1 MGWSWENCYVYPW
14 PFFEVLRMA
23 GDDTSGIKLETWL
36 LIGFIV
42 AMLLSTTV
50 IIATSANKTTVY
62 SAYVTDE
69 EQNVQYQQVSSM
81 RSSLGDDG
89 MDYVIANTMS
99 TPMLVNDW
107 REPHR
112 TMLVIAAPEKPFDN
126 AEAEALHEFVTERGG
141 KVIIAANST
150 NAQTVADKFDVK
162 FFDAPVVDPNRY
174 YEVASQTGEAEPADS
189 RKLWAVAGVNKVW
202 DDQFER
208 RPYCSAE
215 SLQDSSKYS
224 NCALPVLFH
233 RPTAIQVLDNEDTSR
248 NVKVLAHASGSAFIA
263 RENMDANDPDNPILG
278 GNNTG
283 LIIRMDYPGIEAID
297 QVKGVREGNVEV
309 TGSIVFIS
317 DHSVLANHLWD
328 YADAE
333 VTGKQQ
339 CESGFYGERPCWD
352 SLLSST
358 DGSGTDW
365 NGNEDYFTTLIR
377 DMMEHEN
384 EDIST
389 VITSK
394 NSNFYIV
401 FDESRHVTSA
411 MSSPF
416 TEAMGAIV
424 MLTSDTLL
432 KWLIVLNLM
441 ALLSI
446 AIMVVPEK
454 ENWRHVFDLTRFRE
468 RPNKVDPNQYLQRV
482 RESMMAKV
490 RQFNDLT
497 RDEMAR
503 KTPGEIQSM
512 VKDPRLIELLYSQQR
527 SYSNEELRQLLQQIR
542 RWGK

>member
-1 MGWSWENCYVYPW
+1 MSDGEAKGV
-14 PFFEVLRMA
+14 
-23 GDDTSGIKLETWL
+23 KLETWL
-36 LIGFIV
+36 LVGFLT

-50 IIATSANKTTVY
+50 IVLTSANKTTVY

-69 EQNVQYQQVSSM
+69 DTVIQYQQISSM
-81 RSSLGDDG
+81 RNDLGDGG

-112 TMLVIAAPEKPFDN
+112 TMLIIAAPEKPFDN
-126 AEAEALHEFVTERGG
+126 SEAQAIHEFVTEKGG

-150 NAQTVADKFDVK
+150 NAQTVADEFDVK
-162 FFDAPVVDPNRY
+162 FFDAPVVDPNRFY
-174 YEVASQTGEAEPADS
+174 DVTDSNGVIQPDDS
-189 RKLWAVAGVNKVW
+189 RKLWTVAGVNKVW
-202 DDQFER
+202 NNQLEQK
-208 RPYCSAE
+208 PYCTADDLS
-215 SLQDSSKYS
+215 DSDRYDD
-224 NCALPVLFH
+224 CALPVLFH
-233 RPTAIQVLDNEDTSR
+233 RPTAMQVLDFDNEDR
-248 NVKVLAHASGSAFIA
+248 NVKILAHASGSSFIA
-263 RENMDANDPDNPILG
+263 SENMDANDPDNAKPG
-278 GNNTG
+278 GNNSG
-283 LIIRMDYPGIEAID
+283 LIIRMDYPGIETID
-297 QVKGVREGNVEV
+297 QVKGIKEGEVDV

-317 DHSVLANHLWD
+317 DHSVFANHLWD
-328 YADAE
+328 IADAE
-333 VTGKQQ
+333 VTGKVQ
-339 CESGFYGERPCWD
+339 CDKGFEGRPCW
-352 SLLSST
+352 SSTLSSN
-358 DGSGTDW
+358 DGTPTEW
-365 NGNEDYFTTLIR
+365 NGNEDYFVTLIR

-384 EDIST
+384 DDIST
-389 VITSK
+389 VITSE

-424 MLTSDTLL
+424 MLTSDTML

-468 RPNKVDPNQYLQRV
+468 RPNKVDPNLYLKRV
-482 RESMMAKV
+482 REAMMAKV

-503 KTPGEIQSM
+503 KTPGEVQSM

>member
-1 MGWSWENCYVYPW
+1 
-14 PFFEVLRMA
+14 MA
-23 GDDTSGIKLETWL
+23 DEETTGVKLETWL
-36 LIGFIV
+36 LVGFV
-42 AMLLSTTV
+42 AAMLLSTTV
-50 IIATSANKTTVY
+50 IIVTASGKETVY
-62 SAYVTDE
+62 SAYVTDSE
-69 EQNVQYQQVSSM
+69 DTNLQYQQISTM
-81 RSSLGDDG
+81 RGDLGDDG
-89 MDYVIANTMS
+89 LDYVIANTMS

-112 TMLVIAAPEKPFDN
+112 TMLIIAAPEKPFDN
-126 AEAEALHEFVTERGG
+126 SEADAIYDFVTQNGG
-141 KVIIAANST
+141 KVIIASNST

-174 YEVASQTGEAEPADS
+174 YEVASQTGVQEAPDA

-202 DDQFER
+202 EDQYER
-208 RPYCSAE
+208 RPYCS
-215 SLQDSSKYS
+215 DSNLS
-224 NCALPVLFH
+224 NAGEFDDCALPILFH
-233 RPTAIQVLDNEDTSR
+233 RPTAIQVLDNEDSSR

-263 RENMDANDPDNPILG
+263 RENMDANDKDNPILG

-283 LIIRMDYPGIEAID
+283 LIVRMDYPGIETID
-297 QVKGVREGNVEV
+297 QVKGIREGEVDV

-317 DHSVLANHLWD
+317 DHSVFANHLWD
-328 YADAE
+328 IADAE

-339 CESGFYGERPCWD
+339 CDSIHYDGRSCWE
-352 SLLSST
+352 SLLSSQ
-358 DGSGTDW
+358 DGSETDW
-365 NGNEDYFTTLIR
+365 KGNKDYFVTLIR

-384 EDIST
+384 DEISLT
-389 VITSK
+389 ITRENK
-394 NSNFYIV
+394 NFYIV
-401 FDESRHVTSA
+401 FDESRHITSA
-411 MSSPF
+411 ISSPF

-468 RPNKVDPNQYLQRV
+468 RPNKVDPNLYLTRV
-482 RESMMAKV
+482 REAMMAKV
-490 RQFNDLT
+490 RQVSDLT

-527 SYSNEELRQLLQQIR
+527 SYSNEELRQILQQIR
-542 RWGK
+542 LWGK

>member
-1 MGWSWENCYVYPW
+1 MTE
-14 PFFEVLRMA
+14 E
-23 GDDTSGIKLETWL
+23 TSTGIKLETWL
-36 LIGFIV
+36 LVGFIA
-42 AMLLSTTV
+42 AMLLSTS
-50 IIATSANKTTVY
+50 IIMITSSNKTTVY

-81 RSSLGDDG
+81 RSSLGEDG
-89 MDYVIANTMS
+89 MDYVVANTMS

-112 TMLVIAAPEKPFDN
+112 TMLIIAAPEKPFDN
-126 AEAEALHEFVTERGG
+126 AEADALHEFVTERGG

-150 NAQTVADKFDVK
+150 NAQLVADKFDVK
-162 FFDAPVVDPNRY
+162 FFDSPVVDPNRF
-174 YEVASQTGEAEPADS
+174 YEVATLGVAEPSDK
-189 RKLWAVAGVNKVW
+189 RKVWAVAGVNKVW
-202 DDQFER
+202 EDQFER
-208 RPYCSAE
+208 RPYCSPDV
-215 SLQDSSKYS
+215 LQDSDRYGD
-224 NCALPVLFH
+224 CALPVLFH
-233 RPTAIQVLDNEDTSR
+233 RPTAIQVLENQDDSR
-248 NVKVLAHASGSAFIA
+248 NVKILAHASGSAFIA
-263 RENMDANDPDNPILG
+263 KKSMDVNDRDNPLLG

-297 QVKGVREGNVEV
+297 QVKGVKEDNVKV
-309 TGSIVFIS
+309 TGSIVFVS

-328 YADAE
+328 IADAE

-339 CESGFYGERPCWD
+339 CESGFYGERACWD
-352 SLLSST
+352 SLLSAD
-358 DGSGTDW
+358 DGGGTNW
-365 NGNEDYFTTLIR
+365 NGNEDYFVTLIR

-384 EDIST
+384 EEIST

-394 NSNFYIV
+394 NDNFYIV

-411 MSSPF
+411 ISSPF

-468 RPNKVDPNQYLQRV
+468 RPNKVDPSMYLQRV

>member
-1 MGWSWENCYVYPW
+1 
-14 PFFEVLRMA
+14 
-23 GDDTSGIKLETWL
+23 
-36 LIGFIV
+36 
-42 AMLLSTTV
+42 
-50 IIATSANKTTVY
+50 
-62 SAYVTDE
+62 
-69 EQNVQYQQVSSM
+69 
-81 RSSLGDDG
+81 
-89 MDYVIANTMS
+89 
-99 TPMLVNDW
+99 
-107 REPHR
+107 
-112 TMLVIAAPEKPFDN
+112 
-126 AEAEALHEFVTERGG
+126 
-141 KVIIAANST
+141 
-150 NAQTVADKFDVK
+150 
-162 FFDAPVVDPNRY
+162 
-174 YEVASQTGEAEPADS
+174 
-189 RKLWAVAGVNKVW
+189 
-202 DDQFER
+202 
-208 RPYCSAE
+208 
-215 SLQDSSKYS
+215 
-224 NCALPVLFH
+224 
-233 RPTAIQVLDNEDTSR
+233 
-248 NVKVLAHASGSAFIA
+248 
-263 RENMDANDPDNPILG
+263 MDANDPDNPILG

-283 LIIRMDYPGIEAID
+283 LIVRMDYPGIEAID

-328 YADAE
+328 IADAE

-339 CESGFYGERPCWD
+339 CDSGFYGERPCWD

>member
-1 MGWSWENCYVYPW
+1 
-14 PFFEVLRMA
+14 MA
-23 GDDTSGIKLETWL
+23 EDDTSGIKLETWL

-50 IIATSANKTTVY
+50 IVATSANKTTVY

-69 EQNVQYQQVSSM
+69 DQNVQYQQVSSM
-81 RSSLGDDG
+81 RDSLGDDG

-215 SLQDSSKYS
+215 SLQDSSRYS
-224 NCALPVLFH
+224 DCALPILFH

-283 LIIRMDYPGIEAID
+283 LIVRMDYPGIEAID

-328 YADAE
+328 IADAE

-339 CESGFYGERPCWD
+339 CDSGFYGERPCWD

-468 RPNKVDPNQYLQRV
+468 RPNKVDPNLYLQRV
-482 RESMMAKV
+482 REAMMAKV

>member
-1 MGWSWENCYVYPW
+1 
-14 PFFEVLRMA
+14 MA
-23 GDDTSGIKLETWL
+23 EDDTSGIKLETWL

-50 IIATSANKTTVY
+50 IVATSANKTTVY

-81 RSSLGDDG
+81 RDSLGDDG

-126 AEAEALHEFVTERGG
+126 AEAEALYEFVTERGG

-215 SLQDSSKYS
+215 SLQDSSRYS
-224 NCALPVLFH
+224 DCALPVLFH

-283 LIIRMDYPGIEAID
+283 LIVRMDYL
-297 QVKGVREGNVEV
+297 VSRRLTKLR
-309 TGSIVFIS
+309 
-317 DHSVLANHLWD
+317 VL
-328 YADAE
+328 
-333 VTGKQQ
+333 
-339 CESGFYGERPCWD
+339 
-352 SLLSST
+352 
-358 DGSGTDW
+358 
-365 NGNEDYFTTLIR
+365 
-377 DMMEHEN
+377 
-384 EDIST
+384 
-389 VITSK
+389 
-394 NSNFYIV
+394 
-401 FDESRHVTSA
+401 
-411 MSSPF
+411 
-416 TEAMGAIV
+416 
-424 MLTSDTLL
+424 
-432 KWLIVLNLM
+432 
-441 ALLSI
+441 
-446 AIMVVPEK
+446 EK
-454 ENWRHVFDLTRFRE
+454 EMWKLPV
-468 RPNKVDPNQYLQRV
+468 
-482 RESMMAKV
+482 A
-490 RQFNDLT
+490 
-497 RDEMAR
+497 
-503 KTPGEIQSM
+503 
-512 VKDPRLIELLYSQQR
+512 LYSFLTIQF
-527 SYSNEELRQLLQQIR
+527 LQTTCGISQMQ
-542 RWGK
+542 K

>member
-1 MGWSWENCYVYPW
+1 MT
-14 PFFEVLRMA
+14 
-23 GDDTSGIKLETWL
+23 DDNSTGIKLETWL
-36 LIGFIV
+36 LVGFVV

-50 IIATSANKTTVY
+50 IIVTSSDKVTVY

-69 EQNVQYQQVSSM
+69 EQNVQYQQISGM
-81 RSSLGDDG
+81 RESLGEDG
-89 MDYVIANTMS
+89 LDYEIANTIA

-126 AEAEALHEFVTERGG
+126 AEADALYEFVTEKGG
-141 KVIIAANST
+141 KVIIASNST
-150 NAQTVADKFDVK
+150 NAQTVADKFGVK
-162 FFDAPVVDPNRY
+162 YFDAPVVDPNRY
-174 YEVASQTGEAEPADS
+174 YSIADNGVPLPEDS
-189 RKLWAVAGVNKVW
+189 RRLWAVAGVNKVW
-202 DDQFER
+202 DDDFEQR
-208 RPYCSAE
+208 KYCDDK
-215 SLQDSSKYS
+215 SLQDSDSYS
-224 NCALPVLFH
+224 DCALPVLFH
-233 RPTAIQVLDNEDTSR
+233 RPTAIQVMNDEDTSR
-248 NVKVLAHASGSAFIA
+248 DVKILAHASQSAFVG
-263 RENMDANDPDNPILG
+263 RTSLDPNDDDGNPLLG

-283 LIIRMDYPGIEAID
+283 LIIRMDYPGIDAID
-297 QVKGVREGNVEV
+297 QVKGAKEGNVKV
-309 TGSIVFIS
+309 TGSIVFVS
-317 DHSVLANHLWD
+317 DHSVLANHLWNL
-328 YADAE
+328 ADAE
-333 VTGKQQ
+333 VTGKLQ
-339 CESGFYGERPCWD
+339 CDSDQYADRACWD
-352 SLLSST
+352 SLLDST
-358 DGSGTDW
+358 DETGTDW
-365 NGNEDYFTTLIR
+365 NGNEPYFLTLIR

-384 EDIST
+384 DDIST

-394 NSNFYIV
+394 NDNFYIV

-416 TEAMGAIV
+416 TEALAAIV

-468 RPNKVDPNQYLQRV
+468 RPNKVDPSLYLQRV
-482 RESMMAKV
+482 REAMMAKV

>member
-1 MGWSWENCYVYPW
+1 
-14 PFFEVLRMA
+14 MA
-23 GDDTSGIKLETWL
+23 EEEATGVKLETWL
-36 LIGFIV
+36 LIGFV
-42 AMLLSTTV
+42 TAMLLSTT
-50 IIATSANKTTVY
+50 IIIVTSAGKETVY
-62 SAYVTDE
+62 SAYVTDGDTTL
-69 EQNVQYQQVSSM
+69 QYQQISSM
-81 RSSLGDDG
+81 RSDLGEDG
-89 MDYVIANTMS
+89 QRYVIANTMS

-112 TMLVIAAPEKPFDN
+112 TMLIVAAPEKPFDN
-126 AEAEALHEFVTERGG
+126 SEAEAIYDFVTEKGG

-162 FFDAPVVDPNRY
+162 FFDAPVVDPNRF
-174 YEVASQTGEAEPADS
+174 YEVTSSTGEQENADS

-208 RPYCSAE
+208 RPYCS
-215 SLQDSSKYS
+215 DSNLSS
-224 NCALPVLFH
+224 NEYGDCALPVLFH
-233 RPTAIQVLDNEDTSR
+233 RPTAIQVLENDDTSR

-263 RENMDANDPDNPILG
+263 RQNMDANDNDNPILG

-283 LIIRMDYPGIEAID
+283 LIIRMDYPGIEVID
-297 QVKGVREGNVEV
+297 QVKGVKEGEVDV

-317 DHSVLANHLWD
+317 DHSVFANHLWD
-328 YADAE
+328 KADAE

-339 CESGFYGERPCWD
+339 CDSGFYGERSCWD
-352 SLLSST
+352 SLLSSPDNT
-358 DGSGTDW
+358 GTDW
-365 NGNEDYFTTLIR
+365 NGNEDYFVALVH

-384 EDIST
+384 DQISLT
-389 VITSK
+389 VTRNNK
-394 NSNFYIV
+394 EFYIV

-411 MSSPF
+411 LSSPF

-468 RPNKVDPNQYLQRV
+468 RPNKVDPNLYLKRV
-482 RESMMAKV
+482 REALMAKV
-490 RQFNDLT
+490 RQFSDLT

-503 KTPGEIQSM
+503 KTPGEVQSL

>member
-1 MGWSWENCYVYPW
+1 
-14 PFFEVLRMA
+14 MA
-23 GDDTSGIKLETWL
+23 EEGTTGVKLETWL
-36 LIGFIV
+36 LIGFVV
-42 AMLLSTTV
+42 AMLLSTTLIV
-50 IIATSANKTTVY
+50 VTSAGKETVY
-62 SAYVTDE
+62 SAYVTDGDA
-69 EQNVQYQQVSSM
+69 NTQYQQISSM
-81 RSSLGDDG
+81 RNDLGG
-89 MDYVIANTMS
+89 GEGNMNYVIANTMS

-112 TMLVIAAPEKPFDN
+112 TMLIIAAPEKPFDN
-126 AEAEALHEFVTERGG
+126 SEATAIHEFVTEKGG

-150 NAQTVADKFDVK
+150 NAQTVADQFDVK
-162 FFDAPVVDPNRY
+162 FFDAPVVDPDRF
-174 YEVASQTGEAEPADS
+174 YEVASATGDQEEQDK
-189 RKLWAVAGVNKVW
+189 RKVWAVAGVNKVW
-202 DDQFER
+202 EDQYER
-208 RPYCSAE
+208 RTYCSE
-215 SLQDSSKYS
+215 SDLTGNEYDD
-224 NCALPVLFH
+224 CALPVLFH
-233 RPTAIQVLDNEDTSR
+233 RPTAIQVLVNDDPSR
-248 NVKVLAHASGSAFIA
+248 NVKVLAHASPSAFIA
-263 RENMDANDPDNPILG
+263 RDNMDPNDPDNPILG

-283 LIIRMDYPGIEAID
+283 LIVRMDYPGIEVID
-297 QVKGVREGNVEV
+297 QVKGFKEGEVDV

-328 YADAE
+328 SADAQ

-339 CESGFYGERPCWD
+339 CETEYYDGRSCWD

-358 DGSGTDW
+358 DSSPTEW
-365 NGNEDYFTTLIR
+365 NGNEDYFVTLIR

-384 EDIST
+384 EELSLT
-389 VITSK
+389 VTRD
-394 NSNFYIV
+394 NNNFYIV
-401 FDESRHVTSA
+401 FDESRHITSA
-411 MSSPF
+411 ISSPF

-432 KWLIVLNLM
+432 KWLIVLNLT

-468 RPNKVDPNQYLQRV
+468 RPNKVDPSKYLQRV

>member
-1 MGWSWENCYVYPW
+1 
-14 PFFEVLRMA
+14 MA
-23 GDDTSGIKLETWL
+23 DDNSTGIKLETWL
-36 LIGFIV
+36 LVGFIV

-50 IIATSANKTTVY
+50 IIVVSSNKTTVY

-69 EQNVQYQQVSSM
+69 EQNIQYQQISGM
-81 RSSLGDDG
+81 RSSLGSDG
-89 MDYVIANTMS
+89 MDYVIANTWS
-99 TPMLVNDW
+99 TPMLVNEW

-126 AEAEALHEFVTERGG
+126 TEAEAIYEFVTEKGG
-141 KVIIAANST
+141 KVIIASNST

-162 FFDAPVVDPNRY
+162 YFDSPVVDPNRY
-174 YEVASQTGEAEPADS
+174 YSVAKQTGEPEPDDS

-202 DDQFER
+202 DDDFER
-208 RPYCSAE
+208 RPYCSDEA
-215 SLQDSSKYS
+215 LQDSDRYGD
-224 NCALPVLFH
+224 CALPVLFH
-233 RPTAIQVLDNEDTSR
+233 RPTAIQVMNDQDTSR
-248 NVKVLAHASGSAFIA
+248 EVKVLAHASGTAFIA
-263 RENMDANDPDNPILG
+263 RTSLEASGSMDGNELLG

-297 QVKGVREGNVEV
+297 QVKGVKEGKVDV
-309 TGSIVFIS
+309 TGSIVFVS

-328 YADAE
+328 IADAE
-333 VTGKQQ
+333 VTGKLQ
-339 CESGFYGERPCWD
+339 CNSPQYDGRPCWN
-352 SLLSST
+352 SLLSPT
-358 DGSGTDW
+358 DGSGTNW
-365 NGNEDYFTTLIR
+365 NGNADYFTTLIR

-384 EDIST
+384 DDIST

-394 NSNFYIV
+394 NDNFYIV

-416 TEAMGAIV
+416 AEAMGAIV

-432 KWLIVLNLM
+432 KWLIVLNLV

-468 RPNKVDPNQYLQRV
+468 RPNKVDPNLYLQRV
-482 RESMMAKV
+482 REAMMAKV

>member
-1 MGWSWENCYVYPW
+1 MA
-14 PFFEVLRMA
+14 EVE
-23 GDDTSGIKLETWL
+23 SSKIKLETWL
-36 LIGFIV
+36 LAGFI
-42 AMLLSTTV
+42 AAILLSSTV
-50 IIATSANKTTVY
+50 IIATSANKDTVY
-62 SAYVTDE
+62 SAYITDE
-69 EQNVQYQQVSSM
+69 ETNLQYQQISTM
-81 RSSLGDDG
+81 RSSLGEG
-89 MDYVIANTMS
+89 GKDYVVANTMS

-112 TMLVIAAPEKPFDN
+112 TMLIIAAPEKPFDS
-126 AEAEALHEFVTERGG
+126 AEADAIYDFVTEKGG
-141 KVIIAANST
+141 KVIIASNST

-162 FFDAPVVDPNRY
+162 YWDAPAIDPDRY
-174 YEVASQTGEAEPADS
+174 YEVADVTTDESYPDDK

-202 DDQFER
+202 PDQFEA
-208 RPYCSAE
+208 RPYCSD
-215 SLQDSSKYS
+215 SDLQDSEKYDD
-224 NCALPVLFH
+224 CALPVLFH
-233 RPTAIQVLDNEDTSR
+233 RPTGIQVLEDDSNR
-248 NVKVLAHASGSAFIA
+248 NVKILAHTSGSAFIA
-263 RENMDANDPDNPILG
+263 SVDEDANTKGNPKLG
-278 GNNTG
+278 KNNTG
-283 LIIRMDYPGIEAID
+283 LIIRMDYPNINVID
-297 QVKGVREGNVEV
+297 QVKGVKEGEVDV
-309 TGSIVFIS
+309 TGSIVFVS
-317 DHSVLANHLWD
+317 DHSVFANHLWD
-328 YADAE
+328 RADAD

-339 CESGFYGERPCWD
+339 CNSDHYTDRPCWD
-352 SLLSST
+352 SLLVSDT
-358 DGSGTDW
+358 GTSEW
-365 NGNEDYFTTLIR
+365 NGNEGYFVTLIR
-377 DMMEHEN
+377 DMMEHDNSE
-384 EDIST
+384 IST
-389 VITSK
+389 VITSE

-411 MSSPF
+411 VSSPF
-416 TEAMGAIV
+416 TEAIGAIV

>member
-1 MGWSWENCYVYPW
+1 
-14 PFFEVLRMA
+14 MA
-23 GDDTSGIKLETWL
+23 EEGSTGIKLETWL
-36 LIGFIV
+36 LVGFIV

-69 EQNVQYQQVSSM
+69 DQNVQYQQVSGM
-81 RSSLGDDG
+81 RDSLGEDG
-89 MDYVIANTMS
+89 MDYVVANTMS

-112 TMLVIAAPEKPFDN
+112 TMLVIAAPEKPFDS
-126 AEAEALHEFVTERGG
+126 AEADALHEFVTERGG

-150 NAQTVADKFDVK
+150 NAQTVADKFGVK
-162 FFDAPVVDPNRY
+162 YFDAPVVDPNRY
-174 YEVASQTGEAEPADS
+174 YEVASQPGGPAEPADS
-189 RKLWAVAGVNKVW
+189 RKLWTVAGVNKVW

-215 SLQDSSKYS
+215 ALQDSDRYGD
-224 NCALPVLFH
+224 CALPVLFH
-233 RPTAIQVLDNEDTSR
+233 RPTAIQVLPVEDDSR
-248 NVKVLAHASGSAFIA
+248 NVKILAHASGSAFVA
-263 RENMDANDPDNPILG
+263 RESMDANDPDNPILG

-283 LIIRMDYPGIEAID
+283 LIIRMDYPDIDAID
-297 QVKGVREGNVEV
+297 QVKGVKEGNVEV
-309 TGSIVFIS
+309 TGSIVFVS

-328 YADAE
+328 IADAE
-333 VTGKQQ
+333 VTGKLQ
-339 CESGFYGERPCWD
+339 CDSPYYGDRPCWD
-352 SLLSST
+352 SLLSSA

-365 NGNEDYFTTLIR
+365 NGNEDYFVTLIR

-384 EDIST
+384 DDIST

-394 NSNFYIV
+394 NDNFYIV

-411 MSSPF
+411 LSSPF

-468 RPNKVDPNQYLQRV
+468 RPNKVDPNLYLQRV
-482 RESMMAKV
+482 REAMMAKV

>member
-1 MGWSWENCYVYPW
+1 
-14 PFFEVLRMA
+14 MA
-23 GDDTSGIKLETWL
+23 DVESNGPKLETWL
-36 LIGFIV
+36 LIGFVV
-42 AMLLSTTV
+42 AMLLSTTL
-50 IIATSANKTTVY
+50 IIVSSSNKETVY
-62 SAYVTDE
+62 SAYVTDAE
-69 EQNVQYQQVSSM
+69 EEMQLQQISTM
-81 RSSLGDDG
+81 RSDLGSG
-89 MDYVIANTMS
+89 EGNMGYVIANTMS

-112 TMLVIAAPEKPFDN
+112 TMLIIAAPEKPFDN
-126 AEAEALHEFVTERGG
+126 AEADAIYRFVTEKGG

-162 FFDAPVVDPNRY
+162 YFDAPVVDPNRH
-174 YEVASQTGEAEPADS
+174 YEVTNYLGDLSAEDA
-189 RKLWAVAGVNKVW
+189 RRVWAVAGVNKVW
-202 DDQFER
+202 NDDNAR
-208 RPYCSAE
+208 RPFCS
-215 SLQDSSKYS
+215 DSMLSENSYD

-233 RPTAIQVLDNEDTSR
+233 RPTAIQVLEEGEMDRS
-248 NVKVLAHASGSAFIA
+248 VKVLAHASGSAFIA

-283 LIIRMDYPGIEAID
+283 LIIRMDYPGIQTID
-297 QVKGVREGNVEV
+297 KVKGFSEGEVDV
-309 TGSIVFIS
+309 TGSIVFVS
-317 DHSVLANHLWD
+317 DHSVFANHLWD
-328 YADAE
+328 IADAD
-333 VTGKQQ
+333 VTGKLQ
-339 CESGFYGERPCWD
+339 CDSQYYQDSACWTD
-352 SLLSST
+352 LLSG
-358 DGSGTDW
+358 GSEDPAW
-365 NGNEDYFTTLIR
+365 NGNSDFFITLIR
-377 DMMEHEN
+377 DMMEHDN
-384 EDIST
+384 DGMALT
-389 VITSK
+389 VTRE
-394 NSNFYIV
+394 NSNFYVV

-411 MSSPF
+411 ITSPF

-468 RPNKVDPNQYLQRV
+468 RPNKVDPNLYLQRV
-482 RESMMAKV
+482 RESLMSKV
-490 RQFNDLT
+490 RQFHDLT

-512 VKDPRLIELLYSQQR
+512 IKDPRLIELLYSQQR

>member
-1 MGWSWENCYVYPW
+1 
-14 PFFEVLRMA
+14 MA
-23 GDDTSGIKLETWL
+23 DGDTTGTKLETWL
-36 LIGFIV
+36 LVGFIV

-69 EQNVQYQQVSSM
+69 DQNVQYQQVSSM
-81 RSSLGDDG
+81 RDSLGDDG

-126 AEAEALHEFVTERGG
+126 AEAETLHEFVTERGG

-208 RPYCSAE
+208 RPYCSDEA
-215 SLQDSSKYS
+215 LQDSSKYS
-224 NCALPVLFH
+224 DCALPVLFH

-297 QVKGVREGNVEV
+297 QVKGVREGNVKV
-309 TGSIVFIS
+309 TGSIVFVS

-328 YADAE
+328 IADAE

-339 CESGFYGERPCWD
+339 CDSGYYGERPCWD

-358 DGSGTDW
+358 EGSGTDW
-365 NGNEDYFTTLIR
+365 NGNEDYFVTLIR

-384 EDIST
+384 EEIST

-394 NSNFYIV
+394 NSNFYVV

-468 RPNKVDPNQYLQRV
+468 RPNKVDPSLYLKRV
-482 RESMMAKV
+482 RESLMNKV
-490 RQFNDLT
+490 RQTHDLT

-503 KTPGEIQSM
+503 KTPGEIQTM
-512 VKDPRLIELLYSQQR
+512 VSDPRLIELLYSQQR

>member
-1 MGWSWENCYVYPW
+1 
-14 PFFEVLRMA
+14 MA
-23 GDDTSGIKLETWL
+23 DEEATGVKLETWL

-50 IIATSANKTTVY
+50 IVATSAGKDTVF
-62 SAYVTDE
+62 SAYVTDGTE
-69 EQNVQYQQVSSM
+69 NLQYQQISSM
-81 RSSLGDDG
+81 RSDLGDG
-89 MDYVIANTMS
+89 EGNMNYVIANTMS

-112 TMLVIAAPEKPFDN
+112 TMLIIAAPEKPFDT
-126 AEAEALHEFVTERGG
+126 AEAQAIHEFVTEKGG
-141 KVIIAANST
+141 KVIIASNSI
-150 NAQTVADKFDVK
+150 NAQTVADEFDVK
-162 FFDAPVVDPNRY
+162 FFDAPVVDPNRF
-174 YEVASQTGEAEPADS
+174 YEVASATGVQEPPDA

-202 DDQFER
+202 DDQYEI
-208 RPYCSAE
+208 RPHCSE
-215 SLQDSSKYS
+215 SDLSNNTYS
-224 NCALPVLFH
+224 DCALPVLFH
-233 RPTAIQVLDNEDTSR
+233 SPTAIQVLDNDDTSR

-283 LIIRMDYPGIEAID
+283 LIIRMDYPGIEVID
-297 QVKGVREGNVEV
+297 QVKGIREGEVDV

-328 YADAE
+328 AADAE
-333 VTGKQQ
+333 ITGKQQ
-339 CESGFYGERPCWD
+339 CDSGYYGNRSCWG
-352 SLLSST
+352 SLLSYS
-358 DGSGTDW
+358 DGNNDW
-365 NGNEDYFTTLIR
+365 NGNEDYFVTLIR

-384 EDIST
+384 DDISLT
-389 VITSK
+389 VTRD

-468 RPNKVDPNQYLQRV
+468 RPNKVDPNKYLQRV
-482 RESMMAKV
+482 RDAMMSKA